1 MKPVTSLHPIKHMLA
16 VLALTGAASV
26 GATLPMSA
34 FADTFSLHSSD
45 IQQGKPLTDKHV
57 FNGFGC
63 SGANQSP
70 QLEWKNAPAGTRSF
84 AITAY
89 DPDAPTGSGW
99 WHWVAYNIPANVT
112 TLASNAGAPAAGLMP
127 TGSVQGRTDFGSTG
141 FGGACPP
148 VGHGI
153 HRYQFTVHALK
164 VEKLE
169 LDPNATAAMVGF
181 MINANRIEKASI
193 EATYQR

>member
-1 MKPVTSLHPIKHMLA
+1 MKPVTSLYPTKRMLA
-16 VLALTGAASV
+16 ALALTGATCM

>member
-1 MKPVTSLHPIKHMLA
+1 MR
-16 VLALTGAASV
+16 SV
-26 GATLPMSA
+26 IPLLATLTLAGHAVAAP
-34 FADTFSLHSSD
+34 FVVESSD
-45 IQQGKPLTDKHV
+45 IKQGQPMTEKQV

-63 SGANQSP
+63 KGGNQSP
-70 QLEWKNAPAGTRSF
+70 ALAWKNAPAGTRSF

-99 WHWVAYNIPANVT
+99 WHWVVFNLPATTQSLPANAGDT
-112 TLASNAGAPAAGLMP
+112 ASGLMP
-127 TGSVQGRTDFGSTG
+127 AGAVQSRTDYGVPG

-148 VGHGI
+148 EGHGP

-164 VEKLE
+164 VDKLE
-169 LDPNATAAMVGF
+169 LDANTSAAMVGY
-181 MINANRIEKASI
+181 MLNANSLGKATL